1 VTPVPTRG
9 NHRCAET
16 SEILGSRQARCLAR
30 GLLLPEYM
38 SRRLRLEG
46 RLDLVMVTLLCF
58 LMTGC
63 LAALRREPEPDVKRV
78 VYLGIEKATP
88 AMEQAVAQRVDPGY
102 ERVSAEEYRETA
114 RELQAETMT
123 DLDVARVA
131 SALEV
136 DVIIHGRY
144 VRKNNRRG
152 HVEVLMRTAATGAIV
167 GEYVVPVRRGAMT
180 KRGERKLDKQL
191 RAELQALLGPPV
203 PAPASPDEAVA
214 SAEATPDET
223 AGAPESVV
231 EENARAQPAAAQA
244 APKPAPAQ
252 AAAKPAPTAKAA
264 PAAAPTAKASDK
276 QAPRVSEKPATGA
289 GAVVRSQ
296 PTAPAPVLRED
307 ANGQVIDD
315 DQPPGM

>member
-1 VTPVPTRG
+1 
-9 NHRCAET
+9 
-16 SEILGSRQARCLAR
+16 
-30 GLLLPEYM
+30 M

-131 SALEV
+131 RALEV
-136 DVIIHGRY
+136 DVVIHGRY
-144 VRKNNRRG
+144 VRKNSRRG
-152 HVEVLMRTAATGAIV
+152 HVEVLMRTAAAGAIV

-180 KRGERKLDKQL
+180 KRGERKLEKEL

-214 SAEATPDET
+214 SAEATPDEA

-231 EENARAQPAAAQA
+231 EKNARAQPAAAQA

-252 AAAKPAPTAKAA
+252 AAAKPAPAQVATK
-264 PAAAPTAKASDK
+264 PAPTAKAVPAAATTAKAADK

-296 PTAPAPVLRED
+296 PTAPAPVLRQD
-307 ANGQVIDD
+307 ASGQVIDD